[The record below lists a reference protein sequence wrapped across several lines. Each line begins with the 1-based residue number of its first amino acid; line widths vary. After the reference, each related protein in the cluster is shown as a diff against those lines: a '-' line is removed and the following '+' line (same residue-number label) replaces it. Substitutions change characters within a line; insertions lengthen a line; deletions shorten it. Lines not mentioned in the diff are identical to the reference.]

1 MRRLSFILLLILAPS
16 CAQVDLQPAPEDYL
30 ELANNARERAVYARE
45 RMEETFQKGAIYRER
60 WNQKTLAEQE
70 AEYEEALRDSL
81 RNNKPEP
88 FPGFFRWF
96 FVKKND
102 WEYAA
107 ESWEETS
114 NNWASSASYWEEVAI
129 ALTMRLEAEDM
140 IDSIGTVIAKER
152 QAEMSR
158 EYLRMMTE
166 AEEQAKYYEV
176 EAESWQ
182 NEAAI
187 YEAEAEMA
195 DTLKSL
201 YGYWR

>member
-1 MRRLSFILLLILAPS
+1 
-16 CAQVDLQPAPEDYL
+16 
-30 ELANNARERAVYARE
+30 
-45 RMEETFQKGAIYRER
+45 
-60 WNQKTLAEQE
+60 
-70 AEYEEALRDSL
+70 
-81 RNNKPEP
+81 
-88 FPGFFRWF
+88 
-96 FVKKND
+96 
-102 WEYAA
+102 
-107 ESWEETS
+107 
-114 NNWASSASYWEEVAI
+114 
-129 ALTMRLEAEDM
+129 MRLEAEDM

-166 AEEQAKYYEV
+166 AEERAKYYEV